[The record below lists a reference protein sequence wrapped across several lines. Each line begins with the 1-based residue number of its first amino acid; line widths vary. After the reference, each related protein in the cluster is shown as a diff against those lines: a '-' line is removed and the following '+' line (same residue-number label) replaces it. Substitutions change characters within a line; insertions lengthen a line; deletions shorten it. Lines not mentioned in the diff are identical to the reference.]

1 MTTVLDQEET
11 LPSAAAE
18 PCAPAPAPENTAGT
32 RHGNAGVIG
41 AALFLAACGG
51 ESGGGGAA
59 EPVAAPP
66 VPTPAPTPST
76 PIVVVEAKPTAA
88 EASRFLHQATLGATR
103 EQIEAVMAKGYA
115 AWLDEQF
122 ATARQTTHWD
132 WLIARGVNVTTNQFN
147 ETGFDAT
154 MWRQLIA
161 DPAQLRQR
169 VGMALLE
176 ILVVGISGIGSNY
189 RQFAMAAY
197 VDMLLDKAFG
207 NYRDLLEGITLSPA
221 MATFLTFMGNRKANA
236 TTGAMP
242 DENYARELL
251 QLFTIGLQQLNMDG
265 SVKMSGGV
273 VLETYGSADVSGLA
287 RVFTGLNWA
296 SADNSTP
303 ERTRMP
309 LVMNAGWHEAAP
321 SSFLGTTVSGEGMAA
336 IRTALDTI
344 FAHPN
349 VPPFI
354 SKQLI
359 QKLVT
364 SNPTPGYVARIAAI
378 FADNGAGVRGDLK
391 AVVRAILLDAE
402 ARGPAALTST
412 TAGKLREP
420 IMRLTAW
427 ARAFKVSSPSDAWA
441 FGDTSAVTNR
451 LGQSPGRSGSVFNFY
466 RPGYSPPAT
475 RLSDAGM
482 VAPEFQLA
490 NEQSVVGYVNYLQ
503 ILVGLGAGDAKADYA
518 DMVAKATDSAALVA
532 EANLLLAAGQLSPA
546 TVQTIQ
552 AAVDSVSTSITN
564 GPINRVGIAILL
576 TLAAPEFLTLK

>member
-1 MTTVLDQEET
+1 MTTVFDEEET
-11 LPSAAAE
+11 LPRAAAE
-18 PCAPAPAPENTAGT
+18 PCAPPAEGRN
-32 RHGNAGVIG
+32 RNAGAIG

-51 ESGGGGAA
+51 ESAGGGGDQ
-59 EPVAAPP
+59 PVAAA
-66 VPTPAPTPST
+66 PAPAPST

-88 EASRFLHQATLGATR
+88 EASRFLHQATMGATR
-103 EQIEAVMAKGYA
+103 EQIDAVMAKGYA

-122 ATARQTTHWD
+122 ATPRDTSHWD
-132 WLIARGVNVTTNQFN
+132 WLVAGGFNVIGNQYN
-147 ETGFDAT
+147 EAGFDAT

-176 ILVVGISGIGSNY
+176 ILVVGVAGIGGNF

-207 NYRDLLEGITLSPA
+207 NYRDVLEAVTLSPA

-265 SVKMSGGV
+265 TVKMSGGV
-273 VLETYGSADVSGLA
+273 ALETYGSADVSGLA

-296 SADNSTP
+296 SSDSSTP

-309 LVMNAGWHEAAP
+309 LVMNASWHEAAP

-336 IRTALDTI
+336 IRSALDTI

-349 VPPFI
+349 VPPFV

-364 SNPTPGYVARIAAI
+364 SNPSPAYVARVAAV
-378 FADNGAGVRGDLK
+378 FADNGAGMRGDLK

-402 ARGPAALTST
+402 ARGAAVPAST

-427 ARAFKVSSPSDAWA
+427 ARAFKVSSPSNAWA

-451 LGQSPGRSGSVFNFY
+451 LGQSPGRSGSVFNFF
-466 RPGYSPPAT
+466 RPGYVPPAT

-490 NEQSVVGYVNYLQ
+490 NEQSVVGYVNYMQ
-503 ILVGLGAGDAKADYA
+503 ILVGMGAGDAKADYA
-518 DMVAKATDSAALVA
+518 AMLAKAGDSAALVA
-532 EANLLLAAGQLSPA
+532 EANLLLAAGQLSA
-546 TVQTIQ
+546 AAVQTIQ
-552 AAVDSVSTSITN
+552 GAVDSVSTTAAN
-564 GPINRVGIAILL
+564 GPINRVGIAVLL
-576 TLAAPEFLTLK
+576 TLAAPDFLTLK

>member
-1 MTTVLDQEET
+1 MTTVLDHEQT
-11 LPSAAAE
+11 LPSAVAE
-18 PCAPAPAPENTAGT
+18 PCAPAPARENTAGT
-32 RHGNAGVIG
+32 GYGNAGAIG
-41 AALFLAACGG
+41 AALLLAACGG
-51 ESGGGGAA
+51 ESGGGGTAA
-59 EPVAAPP
+59 PVAAPP

-88 EASRFLHQATLGATR
+88 EASRFLHQATMGATR

-251 QLFTIGLQQLNMDG
+251 QLFTIGLQQLNTDG

-296 SADNSTP
+296 STDTSTP
-303 ERTRMP
+303 DRTRMP
-309 LVMNAGWHEAAP
+309 LVMNAAWHEAAP

-364 SNPTPGYVARIAAI
+364 SNPTPGYVARVAAI

-503 ILVGLGAGDAKADYA
+503 ILVGMGAGDAKADYA

-546 TVQTIQ
+546 TMQTIQ
-552 AAVDSVSTSITN
+552 AAVDSVSTSVAN